1 MVDLSYQDIAH
12 EISMG
17 NMLNNH
23 KFGEYHVFRFGGTLF
38 SEKKVG
44 SSYMTHGT

>member
-23 KFGEYHVFRFGGTLF
+23 KFGEYHVFRK
-38 SEKKVG
+38 KKVG